1 MQMNFYWAKATEG
14 LKRIELIEQ
23 DDKRQITATF
33 AGTVSGDFLSMEL
46 VYEGKT
52 TNCHP
57 SVRFS
62 ETWHVTHNANNWC
75 NEDYI
80 KLVIA

>member
-1 MQMNFYWAKATEG
+1 MNFYWAKATEG
-14 LKRIELIEQ
+14 LKRVELIEQ

-57 SVRFS
+57 SVRFP
-62 ETWHVTHNANNWC
+62 ETWHVMHNANNWC